1 MQGGEP
7 DHTTVAK
14 MMLNDFQRGKIPFY
28 TLPPGCDKPPENEEE
43 SLAEETGNDG
53 AMYWMLFVSEAFIM
67 HRHCRIGR
75 R

>member
-28 TLPPGCDKPPENEEE
+28 TLPPGCEKPPENEEE
-43 SLAEETGNDG
+43 TLVEETGNDG
-53 AMYWMLFVSEAFIM
+53 AMHCVLLVSKALDM
-67 HRHCRIGR
+67 CRYCRIG
-75 R
+75 